1 MPWKETVAMDQR
13 MRLVLECQDG
23 ELSMASVC
31 RKYGVSRRIG
41 YKWLERYRAEGVDG
55 LKDHSR
61 APHHHPNEV
70 AAEIE
75 AAIVAARGL
84 HPTWGPKKLLA
95 WLERKG
101 PPTAWPARSTIAEI
115 LDRHGL
121 TVPRKRRRRVPPHE
135 QPFAACDGPNAVW
148 CVDFKGWFRTGEGK
162 RCDPLTI
169 SDAFS
174 RYLLR
179 CQRAGKTNGKMVR
192 ALFEAT
198 FREYGLPW
206 AIRSDNGP
214 PFASRAIA
222 GLSELSVWW
231 IKLGIRPER
240 IKPGEPQQ
248 NGRHERMHLTL
259 KQETA
264 NPPAATGRRQQQ
276 RFDEFRRQYNEDRPH
291 EALDMAV
298 PRSRYEPSPRA
309 YPEYLGELEY
319 PTGWSLRR
327 VDSGRFRWH
336 ADNVFVSHV
345 LQGELIG
352 LEPIEDRYW
361 RLWLGTMALGMFDG
375 YAKKILTASEGRRA
389 GLAEPLLGS
398 SFRCAPGTPQ
408 GSNVLPMCL
417 D

>member
-13 MRLVLECQDG
+13 MRFVVECRDG
-23 ELSMASVC
+23 GVPMAALC
-31 RKYGVSRRIG
+31 RKYGISRRVG
-41 YKWLERYRAEGVDG
+41 YKWWERYEAEGVDG
-55 LKDHSR
+55 LKDRSR

-70 AAEIE
+70 AEAIE

-95 WLERKG
+95 WLARKR
-101 PPTAWPARSTIAEI
+101 PRTNWPTRSTIAEI

-148 CVDFKGWFRTGEGK
+148 CVDFKGWFCTGDGR

-179 CQRAGKTNGKMVR
+179 CQTARKTGGDAVR
-192 ALFEAT
+192 PVFEAA

-231 IKLGIRPER
+231 LKLGIRPER
-240 IKPGEPQQ
+240 IEPGKPQQ

-264 NPPAATGRRQQQ
+264 CPPAATLRRQQAW
-276 RFDEFRRQYNEDRPH
+276 FDAFRREFNADRPH
-291 EALDMAV
+291 EALGMATPGSVYV
-298 PRSRYEPSPRA
+298 PSVRSYPEHLGEMA
-309 YPEYLGELEY
+309 YPA
-319 PTGWSLRR
+319 GWSVRR
-327 VDSGRFRWH
+327 VDCGQFRWH
-336 ADNVFVSHV
+336 VDKVFVSHV
-345 LQGELIG
+345 LHGELVG
-352 LEPIEDRYW
+352 LEPIDDRYW
-361 RLWLGTMALGMFDG
+361 RLWFGPLALGVFDG
-375 YAKKILTASEGRRA
+375 HAGKLLTAREGRQA
-389 GLAEPLLGS
+389 GLAAELLVS
-398 SFRCAPGTPQ
+398 SFRCAPGTAQEP
-408 GSNVLPMCL
+408 
-417 D
+417 